1 MNTIDKYKQLVER
14 YFEATTTEEQEE
26 RLWVFLTTPQADEA
40 YFNEIKAVL
49 GLTTILRC
57 INQKISSSALSS
69 SSEEEQSNRARTMIL
84 HPWKPMLRW
93 AAVAILGFSIVT
105 AAMVGWKA
113 TNSDECIAYIN
124 GKEVTNP
131 QEVLQQMQ
139 KTMTETL
146 QDDSEEQSVLLLR
159 DFFATPQ
166 Q

>member
-14 YFEATTTEEQEE
+14 YFDATTTEEQEE
-26 RLWVFLTTPQADEA
+26 RLRDFLTTPQADDV
-40 YFNEIKAVL
+40 YFDEIKAVL
-49 GLTTILRC
+49 GLTTVLRRRKQQTSSSTHSSSNEKEQSKRAHTIILRP
-57 INQKISSSALSS
+57 
-69 SSEEEQSNRARTMIL
+69 R
-84 HPWKPMLRW
+84 KPMLHW
-93 AAVAILGFSIVT
+93 AAVVIFGFSIVT
-105 AAMVGWKA
+105 AAVVGWKA

-124 GKEVTNP
+124 GEEVTNP
-131 QEVLQQMQ
+131 QEVIQQMQ

>member
-14 YFEATTTEEQEE
+14 YFEATTTEEQEDE
-26 RLWVFLTTPQADEA
+26 LRAFLTTSQADEA
-40 YFNEIKAVL
+40 YFDEIKAVL
-49 GLTTILRC
+49 GLTTVLRRRK
-57 INQKISSSALSS
+57 QQTSSSAHSS
-69 SSEEEQSNRARTMIL
+69 SNEKEKSKRARTMIL
-84 HPWKPMLRW
+84 RPWKPMLRW

-105 AAMVGWKA
+105 AAVVGWKA

-131 QEVLQQMQ
+131 QEVIQQMQ

>member
-14 YFEATTTEEQEE
+14 YFEATTTEEQEDKL
-26 RLWVFLTTPQADEA
+26 RAFLTTPQADDA
-40 YFNEIKAVL
+40 YFDEIKAVL
-49 GLTTILRC
+49 GLTTVLRRR
-57 INQKISSSALSS
+57 NQHISSSTLSS
-69 SSEEEQSNRARTMIL
+69 SNEKEKSKRARTMIL
-84 HPWKPMLRW
+84 RPRKPMLRW

-105 AAMVGWKA
+105 AAVVGWKA

>member
-1 MNTIDKYKQLVER
+1 
-14 YFEATTTEEQEE
+14 
-26 RLWVFLTTPQADEA
+26 
-40 YFNEIKAVL
+40 
-49 GLTTILRC
+49 
-57 INQKISSSALSS
+57 
-69 SSEEEQSNRARTMIL
+69 
-84 HPWKPMLRW
+84 MLRW
-93 AAVAILGFSIVT
+93 AAVVIFGFSIVT
-105 AAMVGWKA
+105 AAVVGWKA

-146 QDDSEEQSVLLLR
+146 HDDSEEQSVLLLR

>member
-57 INQKISSSALSS
+57 RNQQISSSALSS
-69 SSEEEQSNRARTMIL
+69 SSEEEQSNRASTMIL

>member
-26 RLWVFLTTPQADEA
+26 RLRDFLTTPQADDA
-40 YFNEIKAVL
+40 YFDEIKAVL
-49 GLTTILRC
+49 GLTTVLRRR
-57 INQKISSSALSS
+57 NQQISS
-69 SSEEEQSNRARTMIL
+69 
-84 HPWKPMLRW
+84 
-93 AAVAILGFSIVT
+93 
-105 AAMVGWKA
+105 
-113 TNSDECIAYIN
+113 YIN